1 MDHWAAVIMAAGEGS
16 RMQSNVPKVLHTVCG
31 KEMILYSLDKLSDL
45 GIDRVM
51 VVVSELNYESIKN
64 VVGTSVEYVIQ
75 GDPKGTGGAVRAV
88 LSSLEASIEH
98 VLVHGADMP
107 LISDISL
114 RSLILSHTN
123 NDEQI
128 TLLTSEIIS
137 SVTDDDCK
145 NIELI
150 VFTKSLIQIMIS
162 LLDSIPI
169 LIASVPMSSSIANIC
184 SLMIFTGRFKTFLTS
199 KVF

>member
-45 GIDRVM
+45 GIDRVI
-51 VVVSELNYESIKN
+51 VVVSESNYESIKN
-64 VVGTSVEYVIQ
+64 VVGASVEYVIQ

-107 LISDISL
+107 LISDLSL
-114 RSLILSHTN
+114 RSLVLSHTN

-128 TLLTSEIIS
+128 MTYLDISTNLRENDLIILKVIDEDS
-137 SVTDDDCK
+137 YKKCLYKAMLKKCNVHCDPSV
-145 NIELI
+145 
-150 VFTKSLIQIMIS
+150 
-162 LLDSIPI
+162 
-169 LIASVPMSSSIANIC
+169 
-184 SLMIFTGRFKTFLTS
+184 LMC
-199 KVF
+199 

>member
-45 GIDRVM
+45 GIDRVI

-64 VVGTSVEYVIQ
+64 VVGASVEYVIQ

-137 SVTDDDCK
+137 SADLGCVLRNDQGD
-145 NIELI
+145 ILSILEASEI
-150 VFTKSLIQIMIS
+150 VDENDIS
-162 LLDSIPI
+162 REVNLGTYCF
-169 LIASVPMSSSIANIC
+169 N
-184 SLMIFTGRFKTFLTS
+184 RNFLQPYL
-199 KVF
+199 FFMEYPDY